1 MCAFPAHD
9 GTATADPEGMRP
21 AAPAAVDT
29 ERHFR
34 TLFDRSPVGMATVS
48 LEGGWLE
55 ANDALLRF
63 LGYDRDD
70 LLALDFQAITHPE
83 DLAPDLDLVRQVLE
97 GRMDHY
103 QLTKRYLRADGR
115 VVWALLSVNLVRE
128 PGSGEPAY
136 FICQVVDVDSQHR
149 LEIELNRLREEREA
163 IATREVGALRQLVE
177 LHADVATLDSEESAL
192 VAVVEAAL
200 RVVPH
205 GDGAVVE
212 LPEDLPADPGDP
224 GAAREVLRYRAVSG
238 RLADQLDQAVDRHRS
253 LSGRC
258 FTTGSLL
265 HSRDTEDDP
274 RVDAAACRSTGIRSM
289 LVAPL
294 MAGTEALGVIKVA
307 SGAAGAFDEVDEAA
321 LVLLAHSL
329 TAALLHVRDRGLVAS
344 ALRSAEEANVELAR
358 VDGFKTDLVG
368 MLGHEIGNPLSVL
381 AGATELALSDWGAQG
396 SPAQRRYL
404 ELIERNAAR
413 IERTVS
419 DVLSLVTAE
428 SGRIVARPAAVDVA
442 ERAAEAL
449 AAADLPG
456 RVTSRDAGPV
466 RAWVQP
472 EHLDQ
477 MLTNLVSNAVKY
489 GAQPVVEVSTAS
501 PGRVRVA
508 VVDRGRG
515 VPAEFVDALFDRFSR
530 SEDASSR
537 AKGTGLGLYIVR
549 ELARAAGG
557 DVTHEPTPG
566 GGATFVIDLPAARS
580 GATGSR
586 LSGD

>member
-1 MCAFPAHD
+1 
-9 GTATADPEGMRP
+9 
-21 AAPAAVDT
+21 VDT

-55 ANDALLRF
+55 VNDALVTF
-63 LGYDRDD
+63 LGYDRDT
-70 LLALDFQAITHPE
+70 LLTLDFQAVTHPE
-83 DLAPDLDLVRQVLE
+83 DLAPSLDLVRQVLE

-103 QLTKRYLRADGR
+103 ELTKRYVRADER

-128 PGSGEPAY
+128 PGTDVPAY
-136 FICQVVDVDSQHR
+136 FICQVVDVDAQHR
-149 LEIELNRLREEREA
+149 LEIELNRLRDERERA
-163 IATREVGALRQLVE
+163 AAREVGALRHLVD

-192 VAVVEAAL
+192 TAVVQAAMQ
-200 RVVPH
+200 VVPH
-205 GDGAVVE
+205 GDGAVIE
-212 LPEDLPADPGDP
+212 LPEDLPQDG
-224 GAAREVLRYRAVSG
+224 GEGAREVLRYRAVTG
-238 RLADQLDQAVDRHRS
+238 TLADQLGQVVDRHRS
-253 LSGRC
+253 LSGRSYN
-258 FTTGSLL
+258 TRSLL

-274 RVDAAACRSTGIRSM
+274 RVDAAACRRTGIRSM

-294 MAGTEALGVIKVA
+294 LAGREALGVIKVS
-307 SGAAGAFDEVDEAA
+307 SGRADAFDEVDEAA
-321 LVLLAHSL
+321 LTMLAHSL
-329 TAALLHVRDRGLVAS
+329 TAALQHVRNRDLLAT
-344 ALRSAEEANVELAR
+344 ALCAAEEANVELAR

-381 AGATELALSDWGAQG
+381 AGATELALSDWGTDG
-396 SPAQRRYL
+396 PPAQRRYL

-413 IERTVS
+413 IERTIAA
-419 DVLSLVTAE
+419 VLSLVTAE
-428 SGRIVARPAAVDVA
+428 SGRLVAHPVVVDVA

-449 AAADLPG
+449 AAADLPVEVTG
-456 RVTSRDAGPV
+456 RGTGAVH
-466 RAWVQP
+466 AWVQP

-515 VPAEFVDALFDRFSR
+515 VPAEFVDALFDRFTRSEETSR
-530 SEDASSR
+530 SAR
-537 AKGTGLGLYIVR
+537 GTGLGLYIVR

-566 GGATFVIDLPAARS
+566 GGATFVIDLPAART
-580 GATGSR
+580 AGS
-586 LSGD
+586 LSAG